1 LDLSAGMVE
10 PSTPVDRIPPSR
22 FRPPFCPNPRCR
34 HHRLRPGQTF
44 PYWRE
49 GSYRRRCDGRR
60 VPRFLCLACRVGF
73 SARTFSV
80 TYRMRKPHLLLPV
93 ARWMTSGAALRPIG
107 RAWNDEHPDLACHPS
122 TLPRVARR
130 IGAQAILIL
139 EELHRLAPDLAE
151 PVVLDHFESFVGLQE
166 NGLALATPIG
176 QETGW
181 VYGGRP
187 AWHRQATD
195 ASKRKPRVATRPG
208 EVERSVREV
217 LTVLFAKVPRGA
229 CLHVVSDGEPRYGR
243 AIRRHPR
250 GRDVLHEV
258 HVNPR
263 TRLKGE
269 PRDES
274 TRERDRA
281 LRRNDNYHT
290 LVRHL
295 DADHRRQTI
304 AFCRRGEALVERAAA
319 LMVWHN
325 LSKPVSIRKDD
336 RRTPGMLRGVTRRP
350 WRWAE
355 ILSRRRFVSRIPVD
369 RTMRQVL
376 ERRMPDPRGIVGPDR
391 VRMRSV

>member
-1 LDLSAGMVE
+1 MVE
-10 PSTPVDRIPPSR
+10 PSTPVERIPPSR

-34 HHRLRPGQTF
+34 HHRPRRGQTF
-44 PYWRE
+44 RYWRE
-49 GSYRRRCDGRR
+49 GYYRRRCDGRR
-60 VPRFLCLACRVGF
+60 VPRFLCLECRVGF
-73 SARTFSV
+73 SARTFAV

-107 RAWNDEHPDLACHPS
+107 RAWNDEHPELACHPS

-130 IGAQAILIL
+130 VGAQAILIL

-166 NGLALATPIG
+166 NGLGLATPIG
-176 QETGW
+176 QVTGW

-187 AWHRQATD
+187 AWHRQATK
-195 ASKRKPRVATRPG
+195 ASRRKPRVAPG
-208 EVERSVREV
+208 LREVERSAREV
-217 LTVLFAKVPRGA
+217 LSLLFAKVPQGTR
-229 CLHVVSDGEPRYGR
+229 LHVVSDGDARYAR

-250 GRDVLHEV
+250 GRDVVHEV

-263 TRLKGE
+263 SRLKDE
-269 PRDES
+269 PRDEP

-281 LRRNDNYHT
+281 LRRNDNCHT
-290 LVRHL
+290 LIRHL
-295 DADHRRQTI
+295 GADHRRQTI
-304 AFCRRGEALVERAAA
+304 AFCRRGEALVERVAA

-325 LSKPVSIRKDD
+325 LSKPISIRRDD
-336 RRTPGMLRGVTRRP
+336 RQTPGMLRGLTSRP

-355 ILSRRRFVSRIPVD
+355 ILSRRRFVSQVPVD
-369 RTMRQVL
+369 RTLRRVL